1 MVDHS
6 MQSSPRNSR
15 RWLFGLLVL
24 LVIAGLCWKFWP
36 GGAAHKD
43 APAGHTGKT
52 GMARPGFGGS
62 TGPVPVRVAPAVLG
76 EFPVYYKALGTV
88 TALNTINVRSRVGG
102 ELVKIAF
109 EEGQMVKAGDLLA
122 EIDPRSYQNA
132 LLQAQGTLMQN
143 QAQLKNAQV
152 DVQRYRDLYA
162 QDSIAKQTLDTA
174 EALVLQ
180 YQGTVKTNQGAVDDA
195 KLNLE
200 FTKIRAPISGRV
212 GLRQVDVGNLVA
224 ANDTTFLAVITQTQP
239 ISVAFTLPEN
249 TLETVLARYHA
260 GNKLPV
266 EAWDRGDVKRQATGV
281 LQSLDNQIDVTTGTV
296 KLKAQFP
303 NPEAKLF
310 PNQFV
315 NVRMVVDVIRD
326 TIVIPTA
333 GLQRDNNGTIVYSV
347 KEDGTV
353 AVRRVKAGP
362 ADGEVMSIESGLQ
375 EGERVIV
382 DGVDRIREGAKVE
395 VVQPGVTPG
404 TRPPGEGKAGGGR
417 ERFQNM
423 TPEQRDAL
431 KKKVEGM
438 TPEQREEFRKR
449 REAAKQ

>member
-1 MVDHS
+1 MVEQS
-6 MQSSPRNSR
+6 MQSSPRKSR

-36 GGAAHKD
+36 GSHTGGTEQK
-43 APAGHTGKT
+43 PAGHAGKS
-52 GMARPGFGGS
+52 GMMRPGFGGS
-62 TGPVPVRVAPAVLG
+62 TGPVPVRVAPVVLG

-102 ELVKIAF
+102 ELVKITF
-109 EEGQMVKAGDLLA
+109 EEGQMVKAGELLA

-212 GLRQVDVGNLVA
+212 GLRQVDVGNLVT

-239 ISVAFTLPEN
+239 ISVAFTLPESS
-249 TLETVLARYHA
+249 LETVLARYHA

-266 EAWDRGDVKRQATGV
+266 EAWDRGDVKQQASGV
-281 LQSLDNQIDVTTGTV
+281 LQSLDNQIDVTTGT
-296 KLKAQFP
+296 LKFKARFDNKDQ
-303 NPEAKLF
+303 ALF

-315 NVRMVVDVIRD
+315 NVHLLADTLHNVVLAPSAAIQFGNSGTFVYVLDGDKKVKVQPLVVGDTDGDSTVIKEGLKAGDRVVLEGTDRLKDGSEIEVVNDSSDVP
-326 TIVIPTA
+326 TTPTEHLQGKPAAKGETGTTA
-333 GLQRDNNGTIVYSV
+333 G
-347 KEDGTV
+347 
-353 AVRRVKAGP
+353 KA
-362 ADGEVMSIESGLQ
+362 Q
-375 EGERVIV
+375 
-382 DGVDRIREGAKVE
+382 KV
-395 VVQPGVTPG
+395 GS
-404 TRPPGEGKAGGGR
+404 
-417 ERFQNM
+417 
-423 TPEQRDAL
+423 
-431 KKKVEGM
+431 
-438 TPEQREEFRKR
+438 
-449 REAAKQ
+449 